1 MLQGSSAILAKRW
14 MLLTHEYLPPTA
26 HQLAFVHD
34 ELQYECD
41 KKDKEDLQFLL
52 ELKAAEAGE
61 FYNMRCPVAAESQS
75 GHTWADVH

>member
-1 MLQGSSAILAKRW
+1 
-14 MLLTHEYLPPTA
+14 MLLTYEHLPKSA

-41 KKDKEDLQFLL
+41 PKDKEDLQFLL
-52 ELKAAEAGE
+52 ELTAAQAGE
-61 FYNMRCPVAAESQS
+61 HYDMRCPVAAESQS